1 MNEEISKFVSERLN
15 RHGQSEPEGLQNAY
29 LAFKSCTDNLR
40 KTLSAEQ
47 IKLLNK
53 CENAY
58 HLLDGETVDHYYRT
72 GFSDAVIFLDGWKN
86 AKWITDK
93 EGNKNM
99 LIAEIKKLYPKGT
112 RVELVKMDDVQA
124 PPVGTKG
131 TVTGVDDIG
140 SLLIDWDNGCGLNV
154 VYGEDVIRKI

>member
-1 MNEEISKFVSERLN
+1 MNEDISKFVSERIN

-58 HLLDGETVDHYYRT
+58 HLLDGETSTTTTARDFPMR
-72 GFSDAVIFLDGWKN
+72 
-86 AKWITDK
+86 
-93 EGNKNM
+93 
-99 LIAEIKKLYPKGT
+99 LYFGT
-112 RVELVKMDDVQA
+112 AGKTE
-124 PPVGTKG
+124 
-131 TVTGVDDIG
+131 
-140 SLLIDWDNGCGLNV
+140 NG
-154 VYGEDVIRKI
+154 